1 MSNSVKAATVSYN
14 VNKYIDSLSNTYG
27 SGSSLCGP
35 IAYTV
40 SGAYS
45 STVTWMTYNFSH
57 FSFPTQLL
65 FYVRTN
71 LDSDIK
77 YTPSGYAVTIR
88 GCLSQYPTVCS
99 AT

>member
-14 VNKYIDSLSNTYG
+14 VNKYVDSLSNTYG

-35 IAYTV
+35 IVYTV

-45 STVTWMTYNFSH
+45 STVTWMTYNFS
-57 FSFPTQLL
+57 SLQLL